1 MKYRQSTL
9 TGLITRCT
17 KYKEADLIFTLI
29 SEEQGLTKFIARGAK
44 KPKSK
49 FSGHIESLN
58 YVNIYYKPSK
68 GINSITQVESINSFL
83 DLKKTYDLVIKAQ
96 YLMELSEVLS
106 MENEKNPFLMKALLG
121 TLAQLSNSK
130 IPDLHIGIFEF
141 EVLNY
146 QGFGMN
152 VFKCLNCRDPLLKL
166 SHFFS
171 STLGGFLCNKCLS
184 ENIDNGEL
192 IKVSIQEQVILR
204 NIARKNYR
212 ALIENTVSDN
222 DISSI
227 RALLQKSIKD
237 IMDVQL
243 KTSKFQNN

>member
-1 MKYRQSTL
+1 
-9 TGLITRCT
+9 
-17 KYKEADLIFTLI
+17 
-29 SEEQGLTKFIARGAK
+29 
-44 KPKSK
+44 
-49 FSGHIESLN
+49 
-58 YVNIYYKPSK
+58 
-68 GINSITQVESINSFL
+68 
-83 DLKKTYDLVIKAQ
+83 
-96 YLMELSEVLS
+96 LS

-121 TLAQLSNSK
+121 TLTQLSNSK